1 MLKNFLETKA
11 GRNII
16 IGLAVLIVVVITL
29 VTYSLMS
36 GKPKETAQANDKTEQ
51 TQESKETIGRY
62 NGTIYSGTWYSNRSD
77 DMYIELDA
85 DGTYWASSWIPKG
98 EYYLKDQNIMVLEA
112 EDGKTKEFQLQTR
125 MGSTVMYLK
134 EGEEEIF
141 LYPNEDIK
149 QKMESENAEQI
160 EAAEKAVNQMWSDIL
175 TQGHWENKNSD
186 RTFKLE
192 FKDGEYVQTK
202 IEGDDEETETFKYT
216 ISGIVTEQSGA
227 TISLSRTDSNDRKQ
241 DINFKITEEGSKY
254 ILAGPVGTFKWN
266 SYYEKKYDG
275 VTLTQDGT
283 TRDDLPERTIETT
296 DEEGNKVII
305 TERDVTS

>member
-112 EDGKTKEFQLQTR
+112 EDGKTK
-125 MGSTVMYLK
+125 
-134 EGEEEIF
+134 
-141 LYPNEDIK
+141 
-149 QKMESENAEQI
+149 
-160 EAAEKAVNQMWSDIL
+160 
-175 TQGHWENKNSD
+175 
-186 RTFKLE
+186 
-192 FKDGEYVQTK
+192 
-202 IEGDDEETETFKYT
+202 
-216 ISGIVTEQSGA
+216 
-227 TISLSRTDSNDRKQ
+227 
-241 DINFKITEEGSKY
+241 
-254 ILAGPVGTFKWN
+254 
-266 SYYEKKYDG
+266 
-275 VTLTQDGT
+275 
-283 TRDDLPERTIETT
+283 
-296 DEEGNKVII
+296 
-305 TERDVTS
+305 